1 MLSNTKSKINHRL
14 ATEKFLTF
22 SQAAGNDLSTPHP
35 EFGFPG
41 LKPGDHWC
49 LCATRWNEAYEKGMA
64 PPVFLESTHKETLK
78 LVDLNILQ
86 QFVLN

>member
-1 MLSNTKSKINHRL
+1 MEIYPSINIYGKELKTCCEDPKTGFFRNGLCDTCSDDFGVHTVCIL

-41 LKPGDHWC
+41 
-49 LCATRWNEAYEKGMA
+49 
-64 PPVFLESTHKETLK
+64 
-78 LVDLNILQ
+78 
-86 QFVLN
+86 